1 MKKLIRKIA
10 TIIVAIAIIVV
21 SVNPSQVTA
30 KTNKKPALNKKSV
43 TLTITSK
50 KKTPTVTLKVK
61 NAGSKKVSWKSSNK
75 KIVTVK
81 ATGKYSAK
89 ITAKK
94 AGKTNITCK
103 TNGKKLV
110 CKITVKKT
118 TATCDHKWVEKWFT
132 YEFEDDYPYNSNVY
146 TCYCGV
152 FTSQDEIRQHRF
164 EEIAHRGTGPKMAQ
178 KVGIHGTSAKT
189 SSSIIYDGVCHVTI
203 KTKYMEYYC
212 TKCGKK
218 YKW

>member
-10 TIIVAIAIIVV
+10 TIIIIVAMIVV
-21 SVNPSQVTA
+21 SVNSSGVKAAT
-30 KTNKKPALNKKSV
+30 KKKPKLNKKSV
-43 TLTITSK
+43 TLTMTNK
-50 KKTPTVTLKVK
+50 KKSPAVTLKVK

-75 KIVTVK
+75 KVANIKV
-81 ATGKYSAK
+81 TGKYNAK

-94 AGKTNITCK
+94 AGKANITCK

-118 TATCDHKWVEKWFT
+118 NATCDHKWVEKWFT
-132 YEFEDDYPYNSNVY
+132 YEHEGDYTSTVY
-146 TCYCGV
+146 ACNCGV
-152 FTSQDEIRQHRF
+152 FASEDELIQHRF
-164 EEIAHRGTGPKMAQ
+164 KEAGYRGSGSKMAQ
-178 KVGIHGTSAKT
+178 KVGIHGTKAKS
-189 SSSIIYDGVCHVTI
+189 SSSIIDGRVYHVTI

-218 YKW
+218 YEW